1 MGNIFDNMRD
11 EPRDDSNEGM
21 NNGAGTFTVQFGT
34 ESVVTAIRAGMNLR
48 DSFVVN
54 ADFLGFDS
62 DRLLTY
68 RDNRNNILDGHEVP
82 EAGVVYTASITHDEK
97 GC

>member
-11 EPRDDSNEGM
+11 ESQDDSN
-21 NNGAGTFTVQFGT
+21 NDAPNGAGTFTVQFGT
-34 ESVVTAIRAGMNLR
+34 ESVIATLRAGQSLR
-48 DSFVVN
+48 DAFVIN

-97 GC
+97 G